1 MIINSTYCFERIETD
16 TFDVPD
22 CGVRLLLVKLG
33 LYSDEELTALLD
45 NPEISLSDL
54 VQDNMADVFEWLE
67 VNSPDSMTTT
77 VTTTPRSHFVGYT
90 IEEVVTHA

>member
-1 MIINSTYCFERIETD
+1 MIIKSTYCIERIETD

-33 LYSDEELTALLD
+33 LYSNEELTTLLV

-54 VQDNMADVFEWLE
+54 VRDNMADVFEWLE
-67 VNSPDSMTTT
+67 ANSPDSLTTT
-77 VTTTPRSHFVGYT
+77 ATITPKSHFVGYS
-90 IEEVVTHA
+90 IEEVLTHA